1 MNQAM
6 YLMKKGVCSKA
17 LWITT
22 GAVLG
27 LSAIGVGAALVWNSK
42 QMRAARTVTRAEKI
56 LYQVG
61 TAMRNVSGITEN

>member
-6 YLMKKGVCSKA
+6 YLMKKGVQCKA

-27 LSAIGVGAALVWNSK
+27 LTAIGVGAALVWNSR
-42 QMRAARTVTRAEKI
+42 QVRTARTVKRAEKI

-61 TAMRNVSGITEN
+61 TAMRNVSGITED